1 MAGVSVKRSI
11 VLGQIRN
18 RRSGAYSRKYGIY
31 LFIYLFIYLYLINI
45 YPGASNL
52 AELI

>member
-1 MAGVSVKRSI
+1 MAAVSVKRSI

-31 LFIYLFIYLYLINI
+31 LFIYLFLINI